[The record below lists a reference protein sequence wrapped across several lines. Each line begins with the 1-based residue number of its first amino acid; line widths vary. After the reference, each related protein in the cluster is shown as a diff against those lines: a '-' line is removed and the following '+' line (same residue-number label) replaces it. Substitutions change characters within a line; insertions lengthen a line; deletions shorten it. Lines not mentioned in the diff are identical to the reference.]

1 MTVTATIHTP
11 PPDPIPDRRVVT
23 LTMPYDVAVTLLSLT
38 RCIGGKWDT
47 TYRLHTR
54 MIQAALENTNV
65 SRGGCRFFGDIAA
78 QPIPK
83 E

>member
-11 PPDPIPDRRVVT
+11 PPDPVPDRRVVT
-23 LTMPYDVAVTLLSLT
+23 LTMPYDVAVTLLALT
-38 RCIGGKWDT
+38 RCIGGKWHD

-54 MIQAALENTNV
+54 MIQAALGNANV
-65 SRGGCRFFGDIAA
+65 LYGGYRFSGDVEA
-78 QPIPK
+78 QPIKP